1 MAFAANMF
9 APLVEG
15 WAAPLEA
22 VPSQSEPK
30 LSGES
35 TEVVDAEN
43 VPKALRFTEPGYA
56 DKIGGVDISVVHRDY
71 RQRDSPIMK
80 GDFPAMDAKV
90 PAAVFLP
97 GEEPVFVSGFG
108 KSGSAWLRS
117 SFSLHTQYPSA
128 NLHIKRSTGGEV
140 TVRFFPTCLAR
151 ETGKM
156 GFRFFGGAGGTAPI
170 PQGRDELSEEIA
182 ELLKHQAYFE
192 TCMGLRMKML
202 TGLNGLVWSGID
214 QGRLDDLETQSKAG
228 HKLSDADM
236 LIVALRRS
244 NNVSIITKRPVDT
257 VKNVKAMKHFTSYFN
272 AIMWLCVSVGCNWFY
287 RLQGLGKE
295 LADHDYPFELSTPLR
310 WLVKRFNVS
319 SADKKFTKLTP
330 AEWVSFLPSMDYPDA
345 ETFAFIQRLALH
357 REKQY
362 QRRAIEKMF
371 SGGEN
376 GQTYATFMSNEAFPD
391 TYLVKL
397 TLGHPEDE
405 PTSRHQ
411 DATAYADLV
420 LPEIDT
426 KLELC
431 YSVPNQGSWTF
442 PGQIVDVHS
451 ASDIMCVVFGPPG
464 RSDRVPVD
472 ERVPVTVE
480 LKNDPTSTA
489 RCVAA
494 IEEISRRHKRTK
506 GVDLPAVILGAPAKV
521 LNTGSLAEAATQHM
535 REAFNKVLNGVK
547 LNDEQKAAAL
557 NTLNSVTGVSIIHG
571 PPGTGK
577 TSTLMAAVA
586 GHVMAGRAAKD
597 YSADG
602 RKVLVCAPSNQAVD
616 ACLAN
621 FSKKN
626 GSNIKAVRFRGAFAK
641 STRLNALVSATESA
655 NKDVDMTGADDEAA
669 DQLNMEMSG
678 TEDPTVPPVAAQPP
692 AEPASEEPDISLDQ
706 MTLTESTESTESTQ
720 RKLTD
725 EELEE
730 QARIWD
736 VMRDIKTNSNSLDHT
751 DLAFNR
757 QRQHDIEQ
765 WSSTP
770 GHAMQK
776 DAAKYLS
783 LQEKLREKKV
793 LQRKQLRA
801 QLFELENVLTAKFCE
816 SVDVV
821 FATCN
826 MSCHEVLM
834 NHFKF
839 NVIVIDESGQ
849 STTPDTATPLAAFK
863 ESVELVILGGD
874 HKQMP
879 PVVLSERFNEGFKA
893 LSVSLFERLID
904 DPSGRYL
911 VQTLSKQYRMHPHIS
926 AWPSK
931 EFYTLKDGAGKT
943 VKGLEDHDSTK
954 KLSDK
959 QHTVQAY
966 LNAHLGEAYSGRMR
980 IAVDTSA
987 EDGSYATYHAG
998 SKSKKNDAEASFII
1012 DQVKKLLAFQPTD
1025 KKCKPIEPA
1034 DIAIVTPYTGQRRLI
1049 TELLNRAARIDGIDA
1064 RREIQVA
1071 TVNQMQG
1078 HECNIEFISLVAHN
1092 EKDPMDFGFVYRR
1105 HMLNV
1110 ALTRARGFQMIV
1122 GAFGTWTASLA
1133 DEDKRWS
1140 KPKMKYMKSL
1150 IEFLN
1155 MPVDR
1160 KPLVTDIMMPSDFD
1174 ASNKRAIS
1182 GFPTLQSREKK
1193 SKSKSKEPDATMQD
1207 RPIAKPKNAFREV
1220 ETEIYQEHNQ
1230 KKRQKQRGKNTAPSK
1245 TAFGKPKPPRKDDED
1260 APPPQGTTV

>member
-1 MAFAANMF
+1 MF
-9 APLVEG
+9 TPLLEG

-30 LSGES
+30 LPGES

-56 DKIGGVDISVVHRDY
+56 DEVGGLDVSIVHRDY
-71 RQRDSPIMK
+71 RQRDAPIMK
-80 GDFPAMDAKV
+80 GDFPSMDAKI
-90 PAAVFLP
+90 PATVFIA

-128 NLHIKRSTGGEV
+128 NLHIKRGTGGEV
-140 TVRFFPTCLAR
+140 TVRFFPTCLSR

-170 PQGRDELSEEIA
+170 PQGRDKLSVEIA
-182 ELLKHQAYFE
+182 ELLTQKAYFE
-192 TCMGLRMKML
+192 TCMGLRMKPL

-257 VKNVKAMKHFTSYFN
+257 VKNMKAMKYFTSYFN

-295 LADHDYPFELSTPLR
+295 LADHDYPFELSTPPR

-319 SADKKFTKLTP
+319 SADTTFTKLTP
-330 AEWVSFLPSMDYPDA
+330 AEWGTFPPCMDYPDA

-357 REKQY
+357 REEQH

-405 PTSRHQ
+405 HTSRHQ
-411 DATAYADLV
+411 DANAYADLV

-431 YSVPNQGSWTF
+431 YSVLNQGSWIF

-451 ASDIMCVVFGPPG
+451 ASDIVCAVFAPPG
-464 RSDRVPVD
+464 RSDNVVPLD
-472 ERVPVTVE
+472 TRVPVTVE

-494 IEEISRRHKRTK
+494 IEEISKGHQRPK
-506 GVDLPAVILGAPAKV
+506 GVDLPAVILGAPARI
-521 LNTGSLAEAATQHM
+521 LSTGSLAEAVTQPM
-535 REAFNKVLNGVK
+535 RDAFNKELKERVK
-547 LNDEQKAAAL
+547 LNDEQKAAAR
-557 NTLNSVTGVSIIHG
+557 NTLNSVTGVSIIRG
-571 PPGTGK
+571 GPGTGK

-586 GHVMAGRAAKD
+586 GHVMAGRQAKN
-597 YSADG
+597 SADR
-602 RKVLVCAPSNQAVD
+602 RKVLVCAFSNQAVD
-616 ACLAN
+616 ACLTK

-655 NKDVDMTGADDEAA
+655 DKDVKMTSADDESAE
-669 DQLNMEMSG
+669 QLNTEMSG
-678 TEDPTVPPVAAQPP
+678 TDDPTVPSVAAQPP
-692 AEPASEEPDISLDQ
+692 AEPASYEPDISLDQ
-706 MTLTESTESTESTQ
+706 MTPNESTESTQ

-725 EELEE
+725 EEVEE
-730 QARIWD
+730 QARIWN
-736 VMRDIKTNSNSLDHT
+736 VMLDIKTNSNSLDHT
-751 DLAFNR
+751 ELAFNR

-783 LQEKLREKKV
+783 VQEQLRDQKV

-801 QLFELENVLTAKFCE
+801 KLFELENVLTEKFCE

-849 STTPDTATPLAAFK
+849 STAPDTATPLAAFK
-863 ESVELVILGGD
+863 ESVELVVLGGD

-879 PVVLSERFNEGFKA
+879 PVVLSERFNECFRA

-904 DPSGRYL
+904 DPSGRCL

-931 EFYTLKDGAGKT
+931 EIYTVKDGAGKT
-943 VKGLEDHDSTK
+943 VKGLEDHNSTTT
-954 KLSDK
+954 LTDK
-959 QHTVQAY
+959 QHIMQEY
-966 LNAHLGEAYSGRMR
+966 LVAHLGDAYSGRMR
-980 IAVDTSA
+980 IAVDISG
-987 EDGSYATYHAG
+987 EDGSYANYHAG
-998 SKSKKNDAEASFII
+998 SKSKKNDAEASFIV
-1012 DQVKKLLAFQPTD
+1012 DQVKKLLAFQPTG

-1064 RREIQVA
+1064 LRHIQVA

-1078 HECNIEFISLVAHN
+1078 HECNIEIISLVAHSA
-1092 EKDPMDFGFVYRR
+1092 KDPMDFGFVYRR

-1122 GAFGTWTASLA
+1122 GAFDTWTASIV
-1133 DEDKRWS
+1133 DEDIRWKR
-1140 KPKMKYMKSL
+1140 PKMRYMKSL
-1150 IEFLN
+1150 IESLN
-1155 MPVDR
+1155 KPNDG

-1174 ASNKRAIS
+1174 PSNKLKHS
-1182 GFPTLQSREKK
+1182 GFPTLQSRGKK
-1193 SKSKSKEPDATMQD
+1193 SKSKQPDATMRD

-1220 ETEIYQEHNQ
+1220 ETEIFQEHNQ

-1245 TAFGKPKPPRKDDED
+1245 TAFGKPKPPRKDDEG
-1260 APPPQGTTV
+1260 APSPQGTTV